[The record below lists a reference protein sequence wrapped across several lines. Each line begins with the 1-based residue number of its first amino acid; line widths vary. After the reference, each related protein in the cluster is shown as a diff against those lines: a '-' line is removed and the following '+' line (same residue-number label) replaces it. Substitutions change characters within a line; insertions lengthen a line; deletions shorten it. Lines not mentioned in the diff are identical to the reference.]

1 MAQYRYLIVSTLLGA
16 ALMAPGCGR
25 SQEASAPEP
34 TPHEETA
41 TLMEEVSGAE
51 FQPPEDG
58 RLTDAQL
65 QLYLQVR
72 ERQQAIRREALDG
85 LEDRAPEDPQAAV
98 PETAGEAPAEPT
110 EEVAAAS
117 PTAPVAPTTG
127 VIDALEVVGDHTD
140 PALADL
146 QAARELGYNP
156 KEYLW
161 VREQVR
167 EAQIARASLLLGRR
181 LAESRERH
189 LAEMEEEK
197 AAATT
202 PAELAAVEERLADF
216 RRGLEESQ
224 PELPPAVIYNASL
237 LDRYEERLSAVWA
250 GEERWARDM
259 PASDPATSKRGA
271 E

>member
-1 MAQYRYLIVSTLLGA
+1 MAQYRFLIVSILLGA

-41 TLMEEVSGAE
+41 ALMEGVSGAE
-51 FQPPEDG
+51 FQAPEDG

-85 LEDRAPEDPQAAV
+85 LEERGPGEPEAADAAV
-98 PETAGEAPAEPT
+98 ADPAEETAEAPA
-110 EEVAAAS
+110 AAA
-117 PTAPVAPTTG
+117 TVVDT
-127 VIDALEVVGDHTD
+127 LEVVGDHTD

-167 EAQIARASLLLGRR
+167 EAQIARAGLLLSRR

-189 LAEMEEEK
+189 LAELEEEK
-197 AAATT
+197 SAAAT
-202 PAELAAVEERLADF
+202 PEELAEVEQRLADF
-216 RRGLEESQ
+216 RRGLAESQ
-224 PELPPAVIYNASL
+224 PETPPAVLYNAEL
-237 LDRYEERLSAVWA
+237 LDRYEERLAAVWA
-250 GEERWARDM
+250 GEELWAKDVR
-259 PASDPATSKRGA
+259 PNDPAPSKRGA